1 MKKTLFISLLFIN
14 AALAQKPQLFDQS
27 LNQFLN
33 VRDFTIDQNEI
44 EAYFTVQSPDQEIS
58 QIVRID
64 KKGEKWSEAV
74 LLPFCDE
81 FKYMEPFL
89 SHDKRRLYFA
99 SDKPS
104 DANSSVKRNFDI
116 WYVERP
122 EISAAW
128 SEPVN
133 IGRPVNSDLDEFY
146 PSVAINNNLYFTLES
161 PDGYGK
167 DDVYFSEWKNGA
179 YLKPALLDSAV
190 NSSGYEFNAFV
201 SGDEKFML
209 YTKYN
214 EPGGAGS
221 GDLYISRKG
230 ADGKWQKAVNM
241 GLELNT
247 KFMEYCPFYNPATET
262 LYFTGR
268 RNFLPSR
275 KFKDLADFQSYIL
288 NGENGLS
295 KIYRVS
301 LKLP

>member
-1 MKKTLFISLLFIN
+1 MKQLLLVLLLCATATF
-14 AALAQKPQLFDQS
+14 AQKPQLFDQS

-33 VRDFTIDQNEI
+33 VRDFTIDQNET

-64 KKGEKWSEAV
+64 KRGGKWSEPV

-89 SHDKRRLYFA
+89 SQDKKRLYFA
-99 SDKPS
+99 SNRPS

-116 WYVERP
+116 WYVERA
-122 EISAAW
+122 EISVAW

-133 IGRPVNSDLDEFY
+133 MGTPVNSDLDEFY

-167 DDVYFSEWKNGA
+167 DDIYFSEWKNGV
-179 YLKPALLDSAV
+179 YLKPVLLDSAV

-201 SGDEKFML
+201 SGNEKFML